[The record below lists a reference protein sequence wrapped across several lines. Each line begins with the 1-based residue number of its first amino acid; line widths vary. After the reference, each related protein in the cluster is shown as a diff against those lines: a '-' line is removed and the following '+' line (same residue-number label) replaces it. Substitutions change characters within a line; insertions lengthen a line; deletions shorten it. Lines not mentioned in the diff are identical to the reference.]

1 MISILDYCR
10 RIGIEPARKGSVWFV
25 LSPFVTEKTPSCAL
39 YEKTNSYYDW
49 AAGHGGDLV
58 DFHRRLKDLSRQDAW
73 IDLINEGYDHYTPP
87 IRLERQRKV
96 TQAEKSFIINDIR
109 EISDPRL
116 LDYAQTRGISAPVL
130 RSNCKEVY
138 YTIKEFNFNAIGFKN
153 DSGGYE
159 IRNAK
164 VKLSFNKKDIT
175 TIEPVPTKYRPSTD
189 QVPYTNVH
197 KERTNVAQVPPAA
210 EKQVGSQIHTND
222 QKVNIN
228 NSGQTPVINNN
239 LHIFEGFF
247 DYLTYIELLNQ
258 HFGPYVRIVLP
269 VTTCII
275 LNSVNMI
282 DRIGTDYI
290 KGFHKVYT
298 WFDNDQAG
306 DKATSVIRSAYPMA
320 IDMREKYISHSDLN
334 EWYMNRPMRK
344 EITVRRFI

>member
-25 LSPFVTEKTPSCAL
+25 LSPFVNERTPSCAL

-87 IRLERQRKV
+87 IRLYKEPRKE
-96 TQAEKSFIINDIR
+96 AEKSFVINDIM

-116 LDYAQTRGISAPVL
+116 LDYALSRGISAPVL
-130 RSNCKEVY
+130 RYNCNEVY
-138 YTIKEFNFNAIGFKN
+138 YTIRSKDQSYNFNAICFKN

-175 TIEPVPTKYRPSTD
+175 TIEPTPTKYRPSTP
-189 QVPYTNVH
+189 QG
-197 KERTNVAQVPPAA
+197 
-210 EKQVGSQIHTND
+210 EKQVGSQIHTNE

-247 DYLTYIELLNQ
+247 DYLTYLELFGR
-258 HFGPYVRIVLP
+258 HFPP
-269 VTTCII
+269 ATCII

-290 KGFHKVYT
+290 KGFFKVYT

-306 DKATSVIRSAYPMA
+306 DKATNIIRSSYPTS
-320 IDMREKYISHSDLN
+320 IDMREKYTGSADLN
-334 EWYMNRPMRK
+334 EWYTGAKSKSEPTRK
-344 EITVRRFI
+344 EK